1 MSNIVLSIYK
11 QDVSRMC
18 GYAYSS
24 DELTKEQAEA
34 AIRKFASNYYTDL
47 DMVNLIEISKNKYMF
62 DVVSL
67 SDELEEEQVEKDTFN
82 IKNNELS
89 DIKISIYDEST
100 SRVCGYAY
108 SNDLITCDAA
118 EEKIKLVL
126 SYFGYDIGR
135 VNFTTISDKK
145 YMFNAKT
152 KTDEYESTIK
162 RLVKGR

>member
-24 DELTKEQAEA
+24 DELTKEQADEV
-34 AIRKFASNYYTDL
+34 IRRFAGNYYTDL
-47 DMVNLIEISKNKYMF
+47 DIVNLIEISKNKYMF

-67 SDELEEEQVEKDTFN
+67 SDELDKKQVEEDTFS

-89 DIKISIYDEST
+89 DIKISIYDESA

-108 SNDLITCDAA
+108 SNDSITCDAA

>member
-24 DELTKEQAEA
+24 DELTKEQADEV
-34 AIRKFASNYYTDL
+34 IRRFAGNYYTDL
-47 DMVNLIEISKNKYMF
+47 DIVNLIEISKNKYMF

-67 SDELEEEQVEKDTFN
+67 SDELDKEQVEEDTFS

-89 DIKISIYDEST
+89 DIKISIYDESV

-108 SNDLITCDAA
+108 SNDSITCDVA

>member
-82 IKNNELS
+82 IKNNELLIVIVNKC
-89 DIKISIYDEST
+89 IKNYQSELL
-100 SRVCGYAY
+100 R
-108 SNDLITCDAA
+108 
-118 EEKIKLVL
+118 
-126 SYFGYDIGR
+126 
-135 VNFTTISDKK
+135 
-145 YMFNAKT
+145 
-152 KTDEYESTIK
+152 
-162 RLVKGR
+162 

>member
-11 QDVSRMC
+11 QDVSRM
-18 GYAYSS
+18 
-24 DELTKEQAEA
+24 
-34 AIRKFASNYYTDL
+34 
-47 DMVNLIEISKNKYMF
+47 
-62 DVVSL
+62 
-67 SDELEEEQVEKDTFN
+67 
-82 IKNNELS
+82 
-89 DIKISIYDEST
+89 
-100 SRVCGYAY
+100 CGYAY